1 MKKITPFRI
10 LIYCFYWLFSAC
22 NTPDPQKYFNLA
34 VLNCNMMIGF
44 ANEGMQRE
52 LDSPAVRT
60 LADNKGKAVSM
71 KRTEAIDNKIA
82 IVEAKM
88 KQLKELKE
96 TMDSKDMLQASIA
109 LHEYVLPVYKTE
121 YQQLAKLYDKGASK
135 KEIQSLTQSI
145 HDKYYPGFDELF
157 NKLTTT
163 AKAFAEKHNIKVNWG
178 R

>member
-1 MKKITPFRI
+1 
-10 LIYCFYWLFSAC
+10 
-22 NTPDPQKYFNLA
+22 
-34 VLNCNMMIGF
+34 
-44 ANEGMQRE
+44 
-52 LDSPAVRT
+52 
-60 LADNKGKAVSM
+60 
-71 KRTEAIDNKIA
+71 
-82 IVEAKM
+82 
-88 KQLKELKE
+88 
-96 TMDSKDMLQASIA
+96 